1 MHRFGGIY
9 PALLTPFHSDDSI
22 NYAELKKLTR
32 MNLEKGVKGFYV
44 GGSTAECFMLSLDE
58 RKKIL
63 DAVIEEN
70 NGQGVILSHI
80 GCISQRDAIEL
91 ARHAQAAG
99 ADVVSSVAPF
109 YYGFSTDEIR
119 NYYLGIADAVSIPM
133 LVYYFP
139 SNSGVKM
146 NIADVDFYLNDSRFV
161 GIKFTSNDL
170 LLMNQIRINHP
181 ESVIFNGYDEICLSG
196 FAAGA
201 DGGIG
206 STYNFMAEKFI
217 ALHEAFLNNDFT
229 TAQKLQH
236 EAVNIING
244 LIKVGVMPGEKA
256 ILSMM
261 GVDMG
266 QCRKPFRSLADDEKS
281 YLKRLLIENGVAL

>member
-1 MHRFGGIY
+1 MHRLGGIY
-9 PALLTPFHSDDSI
+9 PALLTPFHADESI

-32 MNLEKGVKGFYV
+32 MNLNKGVKGFYV
-44 GGSTAECFMLSLDE
+44 GGSTAECFLLSLDE

-80 GCISQRDAIEL
+80 GCIAQRDAIEL

-109 YYGFSTDEIR
+109 YYGFSTEEIR
-119 NYYLGIADAVSIPM
+119 SYYMGIADSVDIPM

-139 SNSGVKM
+139 GFSGVKM
-146 NIADVDFYLNDSRFV
+146 NISDVDFYLNDPRFV

-181 ESVIFNGYDEICLSG
+181 EKIIFNGYDEICLSG
-196 FAAGA
+196 LAAGA

-206 STYNFMAEKFI
+206 GTYNFMAEKFI
-217 ALHEAFLNNDFT
+217 GIQNAFLNNEIAK
-229 TAQKLQH
+229 AQKLQY

-244 LIKVGVMPGEKA
+244 LIKFGVMPSEKA
-256 ILSMM
+256 ILNMM
-261 GVDMG
+261 GFEMG
-266 QCRKPFRSLADDEKS
+266 ECRKPFRSLADDEKAC
-281 YLKRLLIENGVAL
+281 LKRLLAENGVEL